1 MNLINKKWISTGK
14 IKAEYSKD
22 KMIIENTGEKHAFLI
37 YPKIFKSINKEIFLK
52 VDGNL
57 IEGTGC
63 TLEILNRH
71 KTILGRCGLNS
82 IFSNTF
88 SWLKYFILVLYVPAA
103 SKMEITDITY
113 SDKFDFSMF
122 DSHFKNDTLLITP
135 GYPSLENKYNSAFV
149 HTRVK
154 AYQKSNIGVD
164 VIVCNEIPDIKMYEF
179 DGVNVFKCDYYIL
192 RETLKSKKYKKVL
205 IHFFD
210 NKYANVL
217 ESIDTS
223 EMQLYFFL
231 HGAETLYRDWPKI
244 ISPYFGPEVEINDYW
259 EAIFKKKDFYIKK
272 YNNLKNAKWLFVTE
286 WTKTRC
292 EELLDIKFNNYDII
306 PCLIDTNLFKYER
319 KDPELRKK
327 IFVLRKFDDINSY
340 SLDTV
345 VRVILELSRRPFFD
359 DLQFDIY
366 GDGSLHERI
375 LAPVKDFENVIIHK
389 KFLNHEEIRK
399 VHETHGIA
407 LFPTRFD
414 SQAVSSCEAASSGCA
429 VVTSDIPGVRQ
440 FIPHDLG
447 VMCNTENY
455 KEYAD
460 VIEKMYYD
468 PEYFLK
474 VGAEESASVQSK
486 FDYEHTIQKELDMYK
501 NDAGIIKP
509 EIIPSEKPVLSVII
523 PSYNVQSFLRHTVF
537 SLLDQKNAG
546 KLEVLIVNDGSKDD
560 TAKIAEEL
568 ERKYTFNGKSL
579 VRAINKENGGHGSTI
594 NVGIVEAT
602 GKYIKVV
609 DGDDTVDSEEFAELI
624 DILEKENSDIVL
636 NNYMEDFAKDN
647 YLNVMKI
654 YSHLKP
660 GIQYHFDDLCYEDYG
675 FTSWGPIL
683 SCSSYKADMLKN
695 GDFKLSEKMFYV
707 DMELNVNVAI
717 LCNTITY
724 YDLNIYRYLLGR
736 DGQSVNRQSYTRN
749 YKHHENVCINII
761 DTYYKHYD
769 NLSKQKKYYIENH
782 LILPMLSTQYE
793 ICINYHNKP
802 QPFKG
807 YNNRL
812 KKYPYFYNNDRI
824 KIKNVVFHRATNG
837 NLIFLN
843 DLFIKANAIIGK
855 LLSPIKKIFK

>member
-1 MNLINKKWISTGK
+1 MDLLNKKWIATGK
-14 IKAEYSKD
+14 LKVEYK
-22 KMIIENTGEKHAFLI
+22 KEKIIIENPGSKHAFLI
-37 YPKIFKSINKEIFLK
+37 FPKVFKSDSKEIFLK
-52 VDGNL
+52 MDGNL

-71 KTILGRCGLNS
+71 RTIMGRCGLNAV
-82 IFSNTF
+82 FSNSF
-88 SWLKYFILVLYVPAA
+88 SWLKYFILALYVPGA
-103 SKMEITDITY
+103 SKMEITQLTY
-113 SDKFDFSMF
+113 FEKFDFSIF
-122 DSHFKNDTLLITP
+122 DNHFKNDTLLITP

-154 AYQKSNIGVD
+154 AYQAAGIGID
-164 VIVCNEIPDIKMYEF
+164 VVVCNELPDTKLYEF
-179 DGVNVFKCDYYIL
+179 DGVDVFKCDFYLL
-192 RETLKSKKYKKVL
+192 REILKTKKYRKVM

-210 NKYANVL
+210 DRYANVL

-223 EMQLYFFL
+223 DMMLYFFL

-244 ISPYFGPEVEINDYW
+244 ASPYFGPRARIDDYL
-259 EAIFKKKDFYIKK
+259 ENIFQRKDFYIKK
-272 YNNLKNAKWLFVTE
+272 YNQFKNAKWLFVTE

-292 EELLDIKFNNYDII
+292 EELLGIKFNNYDII
-306 PCLIDTNLFKYER
+306 PCLINTELFRYDK

-327 IFVLRKFDDINSY
+327 IFAIRKYDDINSY
-340 SLDTV
+340 SMDTV
-345 VRVILELSRRPFFD
+345 VRVILELSRRPFFE
-359 DLQFDIY
+359 DLQFDLY

-375 LAPVKDFENVIIHK
+375 LEPVKKFKNVIIHK
-389 KFLNHEEIRK
+389 KFLNHEQIRQ

-447 VMCNTENY
+447 VLCDSENY

-460 VIEKMYYD
+460 VIERMYYD
-468 PEYFLK
+468 PAYFLE
-474 VGAEESASVQSK
+474 VGEKESASVQAK

-501 NDAGIIKP
+501 NEP
-509 EIIPSEKPVLSVII
+509 EKISTEIVPAEQPVLSVII
-523 PSYNVQSFLRHTVF
+523 PSYNVSAYLRHTVF
-537 SLLDQKNAG
+537 SIVDQRNAG

-560 TAKIAEEL
+560 TAEIAFEL
-568 ERKYTFNGKSL
+568 EKKYTVNGKKI
-579 VRAINKENGGHGSTI
+579 VRVIDKENGGHGSTI

-602 GKYIKVV
+602 GKYIKVI

-636 NNYMEDFAKDN
+636 NNYMEDFARDN
-647 YLNVMKI
+647 ILNVMKI
-654 YSHLKP
+654 YEHLKP
-660 GIQYHFDDLCYEDYG
+660 GIQYLFDDLCYEDYG

-683 SCSSYKADMLKN
+683 SCSSYRADMLKN
-695 GDFKLSEKMFYV
+695 GNFKLSEKMFYV

-736 DGQSVNRQSYTRN
+736 DGQSVNRKSYTRN

-769 NLSKQKKYYIENH
+769 HLSDQKKSYIENH
-782 LILPMLSTQYE
+782 LIIPMLSTQYQ
-793 ICINYHNKP
+793 ICINYHNKAK
-802 QPFKG
+802 PFRE
-807 YNNRL
+807 YNGRL
-812 KKYPYFYNNDRI
+812 KKYPYFYNMERI
-824 KIKNVVFHRATNG
+824 KIKNVRFHRATNG
-837 NLIFLN
+837 SLIFMN
-843 DLFIKANAIIGK
+843 DFFMAVNAFGSK
-855 LLSPIKKIFK
+855 LLNPFRKLFR